1 MLETHV
7 TGDLGAFAL
16 GALDPEDEQ
25 QVRAH
30 LAVCSDCRDLLA
42 EYRSVADAL
51 SAERARV
58 ALPPWES
65 VRARVAPRPV
75 PVEQRWGRQRRVLV
89 GGWVATAALLAIVSG
104 WTAWDHLSS
113 PGNDVATLAR
123 SPGGT
128 TVLLA
133 ATSASSSSPSGR
145 VYISQDG
152 SRGGLAVQG
161 LSTTGGPYEVWFVR
175 ADQTRVS
182 GGTFQVDPRGSALV
196 KVEIPG
202 SLAQFSGV
210 TVCPA
215 GPDWQW
221 NADLLAG
228 PLY

>member
-25 QVRAH
+25 EVRAH

-42 EYRSVADAL
+42 EYRSVAHAL
-51 SAERARV
+51 SAERERV

-65 VRARVAPRPV
+65 VRDRVVPRPV
-75 PVEQRWGRQRRVLV
+75 DRRWGRQRRVLV

-104 WTAWDHLSS
+104 WTAWDHLSGS
-113 PGNDVATLAR
+113 GNDVATLAR
-123 SPGGT
+123 SSGGT

-133 ATSASSSSPSGR
+133 ATSAGSSSLSGR

-152 SRGGLAVQG
+152 VQGGLAVEG

-175 ADQTRVS
+175 PDQTRVS

-196 KVEIPG
+196 KLQMPD

-215 GPDWQW
+215 SPDWQW

-228 PLY
+228 PIY

>member
-1 MLETHV
+1 MIETHV

-30 LAVCSDCRDLLA
+30 LAGCSDCRELLA
-42 EYRSVADAL
+42 EYRSVAQAL
-51 SAERARV
+51 SAERERV
-58 ALPPWES
+58 VLPPWENL
-65 VRARVAPRPV
+65 RDRVAPRPV
-75 PVEQRWGRQRRVLV
+75 ERLWVRQRRMLV

-104 WTAWDHLSS
+104 WTAWDHLSTS
-113 PGNDVATLAR
+113 GNDVATLAR
-123 SPGGT
+123 SSGGP

-133 ATSASSSSPSGR
+133 ATSAGSSSPSGR

-152 SRGGLAVQG
+152 SQGGLAVDG
-161 LSTTGGPYEVWFVR
+161 LPATGGPYEVWFVR
-175 ADQTRVS
+175 PDQTRVS
-182 GGTFQVDPRGSALV
+182 AGTFQVDPRGAALV
-196 KVEIPG
+196 KLQMPDT
-202 SLAQFSGV
+202 LAGFSGV

>member
-16 GALDPEDEQ
+16 GALDSEDEQ

-30 LAVCSDCRDLLA
+30 LAVCSDCRDLLT
-42 EYRSVADAL
+42 EYRSVAQAL
-51 SAERARV
+51 SAERERV
-58 ALPPWES
+58 VLPPWENL
-65 VRARVAPRPV
+65 RDRVARR
-75 PVEQRWGRQRRVLV
+75 PVEQRWVRQRRMLV

-113 PGNDVATLAR
+113 SGNDVATLAR
-123 SPGGT
+123 SSNT
-128 TVLLA
+128 TVVSLA
-133 ATSASSSSPSGR
+133 ATSASSSPLSGR

-152 SRGGLAVQG
+152 SHGGLAVQG
-161 LSTTGGPYEVWFVR
+161 LSATSGPYEVWFVR
-175 ADQTRVS
+175 PDQTRVS

-196 KVEIPG
+196 KLQMPD
-202 SLAQFSGV
+202 SLVGFSGV

-221 NADLLAG
+221 NADLMAG
-228 PLY
+228 PIY